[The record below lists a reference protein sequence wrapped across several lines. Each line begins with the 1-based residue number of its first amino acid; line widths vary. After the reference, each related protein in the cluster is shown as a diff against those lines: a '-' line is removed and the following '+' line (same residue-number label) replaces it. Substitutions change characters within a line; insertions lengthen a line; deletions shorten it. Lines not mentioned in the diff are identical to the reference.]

1 MIFHWDSGILYRW
14 KKMSIKD
21 ELAKTEFY
29 NREYS
34 LSHIPYDKEMA
45 FYQSIRNG
53 DMEEMHRLF
62 TPLCV
67 EGFGKLSDNS
77 LRNLK
82 YHLIITIAFITRYC
96 IEGGLEMENAYNLSD
111 IYIRKIDT
119 CNSEEELHDI
129 HRELCESYVKRM
141 QKCRPAARYSKPIQL
156 AIDYIYDNL
165 HEKILISDIAEV
177 TKLSESYI
185 SRLFHKETGMSIS
198 TYIINKRIDAAKNL
212 LMYTDYSTSEI
223 SNFLNFSSE
232 SHFISTFKRVTEF
245 TPKKFRLYNFRN
257 KNIRK
262 NS

>member
-1 MIFHWDSGILYRW
+1 MLLLLLMGI
-14 KKMSIKD
+14 KE

-34 LSHIPYDKEMA
+34 LNHIPYDKEMA

-53 DMEEMHRLF
+53 NMEEMHRLF
-62 TPLCV
+62 TPLAV
-67 EGFGKLSDNS
+67 KGFGKLSDNPI
-77 LRNLK
+77 RNLK

-119 CNSEEELHDI
+119 CNSPEELNLI
-129 HRELCESYVKRM
+129 HKELCEAYVKRM
-141 QKCRPAARYSKPIQL
+141 QKSKTHIHFSKPIQL

-165 HEKILISDIAEV
+165 HNKILLEAVAEASD
-177 TKLSESYI
+177 LSSSYL
-185 SRLFHKETGMSIS
+185 SKLFHKETGMTVSDYVIA
-198 TYIINKRIDAAKNL
+198 RRVDAAKNL
-212 LMYTDYSTSEI
+212 LMFTDYSTSEI

-232 SHFISTFKRVTEF
+232 SHFIATFKKVTGL

-257 KNIRK
+257 KVYN
-262 NS
+262 NPEL

>member
-1 MIFHWDSGILYRW
+1 MGIR
-14 KKMSIKD
+14 D

-34 LSHIPYDKEMA
+34 LNHIPYDKEMA

-53 DMEEMHRLF
+53 NMEEMKKLF

-67 EGFGKLSDNS
+67 EGFGKLSEHP

-82 YHLIITIAFITRYC
+82 YHLIITVAFIIRYC
-96 IEGGLEMENAYNLSD
+96 IEGGLEMEAAYNLSD

-119 CNSEEELHDI
+119 CNSEEGI
-129 HRELCESYVKRM
+129 HQIHKELCEAYVRRM
-141 QKCRPAARYSKPIQL
+141 QKKKTIFRYSKPVQL

-165 HEKILISDIAEV
+165 HNKILLENIAEV
-177 TKLSESYI
+177 AGLSENYLSK
-185 SRLFHKETGMSIS
+185 LFLKETGKNIS
-198 TYIINKRIDAAKNL
+198 SYIIQKRVDAAKNL
-212 LMYTDYSTSEI
+212 LIYTEYSTSEI

-232 SHFISTFKRVTEF
+232 SHFIATFKKSTGT

-257 KNIRK
+257 HIQED
-262 NS
+262 